1 MPKTTSP
8 GCGFA
13 NQQLCCVLNCS
24 FTSLKKANLIVL
36 IVLSKIPA
44 KLCAGLAPCTY
55 PVLSAQISYIKLYNL
70 LFSNNL
76 VVGGEFTWPQLW
88 HNRFALLEVC
98 LYTPFFHFHNS
109 CCCTSWPHWG
119 NKIMSWTAC
128 NREVWL
134 SFSNWNEPSKP
145 DLYREHVN
153 LQKSLFVLDP
163 VPLLALQPLVAL
175 YEVHFQNNHVII
187 SNHSYKE

>member
-1 MPKTTSP
+1 MPKTTSS

-44 KLCAGLAPCTY
+44 KLCAY

-76 VVGGEFTWPQLW
+76 VVGGEFT
-88 HNRFALLEVC
+88 
-98 LYTPFFHFHNS
+98 
-109 CCCTSWPHWG
+109 
-119 NKIMSWTAC
+119 
-128 NREVWL
+128 
-134 SFSNWNEPSKP
+134 
-145 DLYREHVN
+145 
-153 LQKSLFVLDP
+153 
-163 VPLLALQPLVAL
+163 
-175 YEVHFQNNHVII
+175 
-187 SNHSYKE
+187 

>member
-1 MPKTTSP
+1 M
-8 GCGFA
+8 
-13 NQQLCCVLNCS
+13 
-24 FTSLKKANLIVL
+24 
-36 IVLSKIPA
+36 LSRIPA
-44 KLCAGLAPCTY
+44 KLCASLAPCAY
-55 PVLSAQISYIKLYNL
+55 PVSSAQISYIKLYNL

-109 CCCTSWPHWG
+109 CCCCCCTSWPHWG

-153 LQKSLFVLDP
+153 LQKVCSWSCFFVSTSASCCFVCTFRTTICP
-163 VPLLALQPLVAL
+163 NNIKPFLQSVECVMSCTSTL
-175 YEVHFQNNHVII
+175 YV
-187 SNHSYKE
+187 K